1 MGQAGQCDGVTWG
14 YGSRG
19 SPDRA
24 SHSSRCEAEE
34 VVAQSTVGGDG
45 AFEVLG
51 LVVELGVTV
60 DSRGKADAQG
70 LSSP

>member
-1 MGQAGQCDGVTWG
+1 
-14 YGSRG
+14 
-19 SPDRA
+19 
-24 SHSSRCEAEE
+24 